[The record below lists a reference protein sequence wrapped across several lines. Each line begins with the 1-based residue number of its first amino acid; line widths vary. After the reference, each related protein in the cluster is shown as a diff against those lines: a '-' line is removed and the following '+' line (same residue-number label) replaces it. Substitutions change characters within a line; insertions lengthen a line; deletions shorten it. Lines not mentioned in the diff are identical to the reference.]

1 MKIFIQKIGI
11 LLIATSSLQAQ
22 SETLIF
28 DHVNIIPMD
37 KEHVL
42 YDHRVIVVDDKI
54 TRIEPSSVKLTVKA
68 DRIIESTD
76 QYMIPGRMGRT
87 RCYCNEISS

>member
-1 MKIFIQKIGI
+1 MKIFIQKISI

-22 SETLIF
+22 SETLVF

-42 YDHRVIVVDDKI
+42 YDHRVIVVDDK
-54 TRIEPSSVKLTVKA
+54 
-68 DRIIESTD
+68 
-76 QYMIPGRMGRT
+76 
-87 RCYCNEISS
+87 